1 MEVNYLLNFYFL
13 NLKKYLINRKNSR
26 LYVNYFIKNGL
37 RVYLYPI
44 NLKNNYDSHYIDYSL
59 CNKTFKKSYDA
70 NRKEL
75 K

>member
-1 MEVNYLLNFYFL
+1 MEVKYLLNFYFL

-44 NLKNNYDSHYIDYSL
+44 NLKTIMIVITL
-59 CNKTFKKSYDA
+59 TTVDA
-70 NRKEL
+70 IKLSKNLMMQIERN
-75 K
+75 

>member
-44 NLKNNYDSHYIDYSL
+44 NLKTIMIVITL
-59 CNKTFKKSYDA
+59 TTVDA
-70 NRKEL
+70 IKL
-75 K
+75 SKIL

>member
-44 NLKNNYDSHYIDYSL
+44 NLKTIMIVITL
-59 CNKTFKKSYDA
+59 TTVDA
-70 NRKEL
+70 IKLSKNLMMQIERN
-75 K
+75 